1 MHLTDT
7 AETMKYPTKTLRSY
21 VDKHGDTEWVE
32 TKFNASLNP
41 IATISDII
49 IGTIAQNAQPTPPSP
64 FSMLLKW
71 EIILVATAIVL
82 YDEANDFS
90 GQNSNIETGGGGLQV
105 NFP

>member
-1 MHLTDT
+1 M
-7 AETMKYPTKTLRSY
+7 Y
-21 VDKHGDTEWVE
+21 VKLICVCQIVNT
-32 TKFNASLNP
+32 S
-41 IATISDII
+41 TISDII

-71 EIILVATAIVL
+71 EIILVATATVL